1 MVLLSLGLINNM
13 SPKIDTFQNEKNILQ
28 KNSKYIAPF
37 TIGWVSAILVC
48 LNAIPAILVAI
59 NCNKEK
65 PILYGIFALIFS
77 DLYLIQWA
85 VRKFIFKEKNYC
97 KLA

>member
-1 MVLLSLGLINNM
+1 MVLLSLGLINKM
-13 SPKIDTFQNEKNILQ
+13 STNIDTFENKNILE

-37 TIGWVSAILVC
+37 TIGWFSAILVC

-59 NCNKEK
+59 NCNKDK

-85 VRKFIFKEKNYC
+85 IRKFVLKDKNYC
-97 KLA
+97 KLI

>member
-1 MVLLSLGLINNM
+1 MVLLSLGLINGM
-13 SPKIDTFQNEKNILQ
+13 SPKIDTFQDTNILQ
-28 KNSKYIAPF
+28 KNTKYIAPF
-37 TIGWVSAILVC
+37 TIGWISAILVI

-59 NCNKEK
+59 NCNKDK

-85 VRKFIFKEKNYC
+85 IRKFVLKDKNYC